1 MSLLHPSQ
9 KGSIVS
15 LWFVGGDP
23 VRLVHGTKR
32 YRVVGQPTPVPASE
46 PNSAW
51 DLAVRDERGFGARFV
66 VRSAGEGSW
75 ELDSA
80 F

>member
-15 LWFVGGDP
+15 LWFVAGDP
-23 VRLVHGTKR
+23 VRLVHGSKR
-32 YRVVGQPTPVPASE
+32 YRVVGQPTPVATTE
-46 PNSAW
+46 PNAAW

-66 VRSAGEGSW
+66 VREVGDGGW
-75 ELDSA
+75 ELASA
-80 F
+80 I